1 MSLDYLRPYEK
12 FVNLDKLLLVKLERE
27 KWNEYAN
34 VSALV
39 EKVKKLPQ
47 VETKHL
53 SFSGPFVEIGKREEI
68 NDEAFA
74 YIEEL
79 AKEFIPWRKGPFKLF
94 DLEIDAEWRS
104 DYKWERLEES
114 LIPLKGKRVLDIGCN
129 NGYYMF
135 RMLQH
140 KPELVLGIDP
150 VPRLLQQFLFLNH
163 FAKVPNLH
171 FELFG
176 YEQLHHFKNF
186 FNVIF
191 SMGVIYHCKNP
202 IQHLQDIHDSLAP
215 GGQLILETMAIPG
228 DGDYAL
234 SPEERYAQ
242 MRNVWFVPTLKCLL
256 NWVKRCHFE
265 KIEVLSNVVLT
276 PEEQRQTKW
285 CPPPWQSLEQFLDAN
300 DRTKTVEGHPAP
312 LRVCLSV
319 RKKTS

>member
-1 MSLDYLRPYEK
+1 MGLDYLRPYEK
-12 FVNLDKLLLVKLERE
+12 FLNLDKLLLVKLERE

-39 EKVKKLPQ
+39 DKVKKLPE
-47 VETKHL
+47 VKTKHL
-53 SFSGPFVEIGKREEI
+53 NFSGPFVEIGKREEI
-68 NDEAFA
+68 SDEDFK
-74 YIEEL
+74 YVEEL
-79 AKEFIPWRKGPFKLF
+79 AKDFIPWRKGPFKLF

-104 DYKWERLEES
+104 DYKWERLEKD
-114 LIPLKGKRVLDIGCN
+114 LINLKGKRVLDIGCN
-129 NGYYMF
+129 DGYYMF
-135 RMLQH
+135 RMLKH
-140 KPELVLGIDP
+140 NPELILGIDP
-150 VPRLLQQFLFLNH
+150 VPRLQQQFKFLNH
-163 FAKVPNLH
+163 FAKIPNLH

-186 FNVIF
+186 FHVIF

-228 DGDYAL
+228 DEDYAL
-234 SPEERYAQ
+234 SPEDRYAQ

-256 NWVKRCHFE
+256 NWVKRSHFE

-276 PEEQRQTKW
+276 PDEQRQTKW

-300 DRTKTVEGHPAP
+300 DKSKTVEGHKAP

-319 RKKTS
+319 RKKTT

>member
-12 FVNLDKLLLVKLERE
+12 FINIDKLLLVKLERD

-34 VSALV
+34 VSHLV
-39 EKVKKLPQ
+39 KKVKELPAYKALHQ
-47 VETKHL
+47 DY
-53 SFSGPFVEIGKREEI
+53 SGSFVEIGKREEI
-68 NDEAFA
+68 SDELMKQ
-74 YIEEL
+74 IEEL
-79 AKEFIPWRKGPFKLF
+79 ALEFIPWRKGPFKLF
-94 DLEIDAEWRS
+94 DMEIDAEWRS
-104 DYKWERLEES
+104 DYKWERLEKS
-114 LIPLKGKRVLDIGCN
+114 LIPLKGRRILDIGCN

-135 RMLQH
+135 KMLNH
-140 KPELVLGIDP
+140 HPEFVLGIDP
-150 VPRLLQQFLFLNH
+150 VPRLLQQFFFLNH
-163 FAKVPNLH
+163 FAQVPNLH

-202 IQHLQDIHDSLAP
+202 IGHLQDIHDSLAP

-228 DGDYAL
+228 DEDYAL

-256 NWVKRCHFE
+256 NWCKRSHFE
-265 KIEVLSNVVLT
+265 KIEILSNTVLT

-285 CPPPWQSLEQFLDAN
+285 CPPPWQTLEHFLDAK
-300 DRTKTVEGHPAP
+300 DRTKTVEGLPAP
-312 LRVCLSV
+312 LRICLSL
-319 RKKTS
+319 RKKS